1 MSVAGVPSQFSG
13 AAGGD
18 AARAAIQMDPRILA
32 AGPGIDALME
42 KASQMLVACDYF
54 GASEAC
60 ERALDKARRVKDFER
75 IARICMPLQEA
86 RRQIRQIAVDAG
98 RTRVLNV
105 LPARGTPL
113 EPGLYLL
120 EPPLIGLDGN
130 TFRQFAFAR
139 RVPVL
144 AIAKEPTTSAGR
156 WPVVGVGRG
165 EFENV
170 VARTQVEPPASLV
183 GHAGPLVGM
192 DPSRLPDGAWM
203 LAAQEAIGDAA
214 IRKVRPEWPAAH
226 RVEDLIELL
235 DAVPDH
241 EKLAQALEATAR
253 EALTAPTPQRPRR
266 RPFVEDP
273 YSF

>member
-1 MSVAGVPSQFSG
+1 MSVAGLPSQFSG
-13 AAGGD
+13 ASGGD
-18 AARAAIQMDPRILA
+18 GARAVTQTDPRIIA
-32 AGPGIDALME
+32 AAPGIDALME

-54 GASEAC
+54 GALEAC

-75 IARICMPLQEA
+75 IARICMPMQEA
-86 RRQIRQIAVDAG
+86 RRQIRQIATDTA
-98 RTRVLNV
+98 RTRVLSS
-105 LPARGTPL
+105 LPPRGTAL
-113 EPGLYLL
+113 EPGMYLL
-120 EPPLIGLDGN
+120 EPPLIGLDAN

-144 AIAKEPTTSAGR
+144 VLAKEPTTSAGR

-170 VARTQVEPPASLV
+170 VARTQVDPPAELI
-183 GHAGPLVGM
+183 GHAGSLTGV
-192 DPSRLPDGAWM
+192 DPSRLPDASWM
-203 LAAQEAIGDAA
+203 LAAQESVGDAA
-214 IRKVRPEWPAAH
+214 IRKVRSEWPAAH

-241 EKLAQALEATAR
+241 EKLSQALEATAR
-253 EALTAPTPQRPRR
+253 EAIGAPPPPRPRR
-266 RPFVEDP
+266 RPFIEDP